1 MTFKQAHDCDFA
13 DSSRA
18 NSLGFLPAL
27 VHEPRGSADV
37 GFVGLNV
44 VLQSVERLVLQ
55 GQPDAMIHEP
65 CGLLGD
71 MEIAANLVGTDTVL
85 AVDHHPQSGEPF
97 RERERRV
104 LEGGSDLHGELAPW
118 VVRSTLPSAALSIEF
133 DALGAASRT
142 LDYTIRPALRCQLP
156 NAVVGVVVKDDRFL
170 QSGRLGHGFFPHI
183 KCHNRVNWTSQVCF
197 CLQKDTIRP
206 VSDPRPARLCDF
218 AASRPVARRA
228 IR

>member
-1 MTFKQAHDCDFA
+1 MKAVTLDIGNDLESHFAVTFKQAHDCDFA

-97 RERERRV
+97 RERSGESSKVVPTFTENSRRGWCDPHCQVRRLV
-104 LEGGSDLHGELAPW
+104 LNLT
-118 VVRSTLPSAALSIEF
+118 RSEPHRGHLTTPSGQRF
-133 DALGAASRT
+133 DASFRM
-142 LDYTIRPALRCQLP
+142 QL
-156 NAVVGVVVKDDRFL
+156 
-170 QSGRLGHGFFPHI
+170 SG
-183 KCHNRVNWTSQVCF
+183 S
-197 CLQKDTIRP
+197 
-206 VSDPRPARLCDF
+206 S
-218 AASRPVARRA
+218 
-228 IR
+228 